1 MEFSFKSDVKASD
14 LWNMAMRRTYRSII
28 GIVNIV
34 FTIAMLALTF
44 RYFNTV
50 SPLLKRLLILGCI
63 LFPLIQPLC
72 TYGMCVKQL
81 EDLPKDMTLSFN
93 DKGMHVETSGKT
105 EDLKWKK
112 IVNAIKR
119 SNMIIIMSDDRHG
132 YMLTNRVLGDDK
144 ERFYDFLC
152 GKIRG

>member
-1 MEFSFKSDVKASD
+1 
-14 LWNMAMRRTYRSII
+14 
-28 GIVNIV
+28 
-34 FTIAMLALTF
+34 
-44 RYFNTV
+44 
-50 SPLLKRLLILGCI
+50 
-63 LFPLIQPLC
+63 
-72 TYGMCVKQL
+72 
-81 EDLPKDMTLSFN
+81 MTLSFN